1 MSITIQNVS
10 GYPQPF
16 LQEPEDLRHLLE
28 VDEGLWTV
36 CVAHVLIMYSTRI
49 VAHLD
54 SDMDNLIL
62 AKDIKIVFDGAW
74 IVLTHQNGFL
84 MVHLI

>member
-36 CVAHVLIMYSTRI
+36 CVAHVHNLCIPQEI

-62 AKDIKIVFDGAW
+62 AKDIKNSIK
-74 IVLTHQNGFL
+74 ILKK
-84 MVHLI
+84 IYI